1 LFSFGLFSFLQ
12 GVKVQFISININERI
27 SFIWYNY
34 NYLKTEFFHLIG
46 DEILNGLNIIIIVVP
61 ITLVVITTLIF
72 SRIYKEKE
80 KVDKGFELIYFKLTH
95 RRKMLRAF
103 TSLPI
108 IIIGLII
115 IYYLSDWSLAFLII
129 FVLLVVLALSIEFIY
144 NFKKW
149 KNEEKG

>member
-1 LFSFGLFSFLQ
+1 LKNELF
-12 GVKVQFISININERI
+12 
-27 SFIWYNY
+27 Y
-34 NYLKTEFFHLIG
+34 LIG
-46 DEILNGLNIIIIVVP
+46 VEILNGLNIIIIVVP
-61 ITLVVITTLIF
+61 ITLVIITSLIF

-115 IYYLSDWSLAFLII
+115 IYYLY
-129 FVLLVVLALSIEFIY
+129 LL
-144 NFKKW
+144 
-149 KNEEKG
+149 